1 MAQPLLNSAIGRR
14 LLLSFMLAALLPMGV
29 VAFVAYF
36 QVGGM
41 LEGVNY
47 HRLQQD
53 SRSLGMSFVEGLNW
67 RADDLKREAAR
78 LTQTGAT
85 PNPRPAGFL
94 NYRLLENSSWPE
106 LTREQGHHL
115 SRGGTLLFLEGK
127 LAPSML
133 TALPKTQRL
142 LLGQLDKQS
151 LWRNEEAPEHY
162 CVVSA
167 DFQPSYCT
175 PGLSSPSAEAWP
187 QLLAQ
192 RNGGVFPWL
201 VRQDG
206 SDGDY
211 LAAFWQARL
220 QAGYAHPGIIVM
232 VADSRQAVLK
242 GLGRFQQVFSAIVV
256 AAIALAF
263 LLAVNQ
269 IRRQMRPLERLTEST
284 RRLAKGDMGV
294 TVQDAGEDEFGSLA
308 HAFNQMSGN
317 LRYKFHML
325 QMLADLDRAI
335 LGAAGMDYLVQL
347 VLGHIRQAIPC
358 DSAGLIRIGANDN
371 ETFMVAL
378 GKAGKTLGVL
388 SCPGI
393 RERLSPDTEQPW
405 LHLQLDTPSAHCLR
419 PLFDEP
425 LKEVLLFPSRVNGGL
440 DSLLILAYEK
450 RPDDFA
456 DIVAA
461 GLSVADRL
469 SVAAS
474 NLVWEEKLYHQ
485 AHYDALTDLPNRVL
499 LRDRVEQALVRAER
513 ERTAVAL
520 ILLDLD
526 NFKQVNDSLGH
537 AAGDALLIEC
547 AQRLKSH
554 IRQSDTIARLGGDE
568 FILLVPEL
576 ALGSEPNILE
586 SLARKLNE
594 ALALPMLIADRQVTM
609 SASIGIALCSDK
621 AENFED
627 LFKMADAAMYEAK
640 HQQPGGFRFYTA
652 NMNEKAQARFELE
665 QDLREAISRQEFLLY
680 YQPKFEL
687 AGRRIIG
694 AEALARWN
702 SPKRGLVAP
711 GLFVPLLDEMGL
723 ADWLSDWV
731 LKTACAQMAAWDR
744 LGLPPLSVSVNIS
757 PAQFEFGNLLE
768 KVRVA
773 LDCNGLAPQR
783 LEIEILETTAV
794 NHSPEVSDTLAGL
807 REMDINIALDDF
819 GTGYSSLVYLTQVP
833 ANILKIDR
841 AFIIDLASDARQLAI
856 VERIIALAKVLDFCV
871 VAEGVEELAQMDL
884 LAAMHCDVIQGYLI
898 SRPLPPDDFVHFLQK
913 HVPGNGLMQ

>member
-1 MAQPLLNSAIGRR
+1 MAQPLLSSAIGRR
-14 LLLSFMLAALLPMGV
+14 LLLRFMLAALLPMGG
-29 VAFVAYF
+29 VALVAYF
-36 QVGGM
+36 QVGDM
-41 LEGVNY
+41 LTDVNY
-47 HRLQQD
+47 RRLQQD
-53 SRSLGMSFVEGLNW
+53 SRSLGMSFVESLNW
-67 RADDLKREAAR
+67 RADDLQREAAR
-78 LTQTGAT
+78 LAQTGGTA
-85 PNPRPAGFL
+85 NPRPVGFL
-94 NYRLLENSSWPE
+94 RYRILENTSWPE
-106 LTREQGHHL
+106 LTREQMHHL
-115 SRGGTLLFLEGK
+115 SQGGTVLFLEGK

-151 LWRNEEAPEHY
+151 LWRNDEAPEHY

-167 DFQPSYCT
+167 DFQPAYCT
-175 PGLSSPSAEAWP
+175 PGLASPSAEAWP
-187 QLLAQ
+187 QLLDP
-192 RNGGVFPWL
+192 RNGGVFPWS
-201 VRQDG
+201 VREDG
-206 SDGDY
+206 SGADY

-220 QAGYAHPGIIVM
+220 QARYAHPGIIVM

-242 GLGRFQQVFSAIVV
+242 GLERFQQVFSAIVV

-269 IRRQMRPLERLTEST
+269 IRRQMRPLERLTEGT
-284 RRLAKGDMGV
+284 RRLANGDLGV
-294 TVQDAGEDEFGSLA
+294 TVQDAGKDEFGSLA

-325 QMLADLDRAI
+325 HMLAELDRAI
-335 LGAAGMDYLVQL
+335 LGASAMDYLVEL

-358 DSAGLIRIGANDN
+358 DRAGLIRLGANDTG
-371 ETFMVAL
+371 TFMVAL
-378 GKAGKTLGVL
+378 GETGKTLAAV

-393 RERLSPDTEQPW
+393 RERLSPDAEQAW

-450 RPDDFA
+450 LPEDLA

-474 NLVWEEKLYHQ
+474 NLVWEGKLYHQ

-513 ERTAVAL
+513 ERTSVAL
-520 ILLDLD
+520 MLLDMD
-526 NFKQVNDSLGH
+526 NFKQINDSLGH

-554 IRQSDTIARLGGDE
+554 IRQSDTVARLGGDE

-576 ALGSEPNILE
+576 APGSEPDKLE

-594 ALALPMLIADRQVTM
+594 VLAMPMLIAGRQVTI
-609 SASIGIALCSDK
+609 SVSIGIALYSDE

-627 LFKMADAAMYEAK
+627 LLRMADAAMYEAK
-640 HQQPGGFRFYTA
+640 RRQPGGFRFYSA
-652 NMNEKAQARFELE
+652 NINEKAQARFELV
-665 QDLREAISRQEFLLY
+665 QDLREAISRQEFILY

-687 AGRRIIG
+687 AGRRIVG

-702 SPKRGLVAP
+702 SPKRGLVPP

-723 ADWLSDWV
+723 TDWLSDWV

-744 LGLPPLSVSVNIS
+744 LGLPPLNVSVNIS
-757 PAQFEFGNLLE
+757 PAQFQFGNLLE
-768 KVRVA
+768 KVRSA
-773 LDCNGLAPQR
+773 LDVNGLAPQR

-794 NHSPEVSDTLAGL
+794 DHSSDVRDTLAGL
-807 REMDINIALDDF
+807 REMNVNIALDDF

-833 ANILKIDR
+833 ANILKLDR
-841 AFIIDLASDARQLAI
+841 AFIINLVSDARQQAI

-871 VAEGVEELAQMDL
+871 VAEGVEEVVQMDL

-898 SRPLPPDDFVHFLQK
+898 SRPVPPDDFVHLLKK